1 MNKKLNIASLL
12 FFFGLVNLSAQQSVV
27 DDEGV
32 YLICEKMP
40 ELVGGMGA
48 IQRKIRYPLQAKSLG
63 VQGVVY
69 VNCIIDE
76 KGKPVSPKVVKT
88 LGAGCDEEAIRVL
101 KKSKFKPGYDK
112 GKPVQV
118 RFTLPIFFR
127 L

>member
-1 MNKKLNIASLL
+1 
-12 FFFGLVNLSAQQSVV
+12 V

-32 YLICEKMP
+32 YLMCEKMP

-48 IQRKIRYPLQAKSLG
+48 MQRKIRYPLQAKHLG

-69 VNCIIDE
+69 VQCIIDE

-88 LGAGCDEEAIRVL
+88 LGAGCDEEAMRVL

-112 GKPVQV
+112 GKPVRV
-118 RFTLPIFFR
+118 RFTLPVFFR

>member
-1 MNKKLNIASLL
+1 MTKKTNIAFLF

-32 YLICEKMP
+32 YLMCEKMP

-48 IQRKIRYPLQAKSLG
+48 MQRKIRYPLQAKSLG
-63 VQGVVY
+63 VQGAVY
-69 VNCIIDE
+69 VQCIIDE

-88 LGAGCDEEAIRVL
+88 LGAGCDEEAMRVL

-112 GKPVQV
+112 GKPVRV
-118 RFTLPIFFR
+118 RFTLPVFFR